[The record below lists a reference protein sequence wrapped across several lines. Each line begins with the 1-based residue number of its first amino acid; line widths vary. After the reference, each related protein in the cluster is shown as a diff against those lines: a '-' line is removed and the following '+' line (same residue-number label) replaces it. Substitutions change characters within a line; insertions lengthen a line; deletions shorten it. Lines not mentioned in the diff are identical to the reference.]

1 LNRQLDHN
9 TRVLENYN
17 EKIPEG

>member
-9 TRVLENYN
+9 TRVLENCN
-17 EKIPEG
+17 EKIPEW